1 MRIRQLSYV
10 SLIPQSV
17 RRASR
22 WARAS
27 SNAHGRELI
36 LHLSHMS
43 SSNVGKCRE
52 GGGRDSDSR
61 TVLYMFCCR
70 GAQRRRVLIYNTE
83 AELVCKER
91 NKRKE
96 ITREGKKE

>member
-1 MRIRQLSYV
+1 MRIRQLLHV

-27 SNAHGRELI
+27 SNAYGREQI

-43 SSNVGKCRE
+43 SSNVGICQQ

-61 TVLYMFCCR
+61 TVLYVFCCR
-70 GAQRRRVLIYNTE
+70 GLQRRRLLI
-83 AELVCKER
+83 
-91 NKRKE
+91 
-96 ITREGKKE
+96 